1 MQQIDQ
7 LIHSFLRSDIFKE
20 LLAQDFDIRVSPITL
35 TYLIERLVIT
45 HVKLFM
51 MEDQVRDPKLTDAEI
66 GAIKRKID
74 YWNGVQRPRLVEG
87 IGDIFAKAVKIGN
100 EELVREPNL
109 KDYKKRE

>member
-1 MQQIDQ
+1 MEQVDQ
-7 LIHSFLRSDIFKE
+7 LIHDFLRLRMGKE
-20 LLAQDFDIRVSPITL
+20 LTIVNDQLPSPVTL

-51 MEDQVRDPKLTDAEI
+51 MEDQVRDPKLTDAEV

-87 IGDIFAKAVKIGN
+87 IGEILARAVRTGN
-100 EELVREPNL
+100 EELVKEPNL
-109 KDYKKRE
+109 KDYKAR

>member
-1 MQQIDQ
+1 MEQVDKIVHD
-7 LIHSFLRSDIFKE
+7 FLRSDVFKE
-20 LLAQDFDIRVSPITL
+20 LLAQDLDIRVTPITL

-51 MEDQVRDPKLTDAEI
+51 MEDQVRDSKLTDEQV

-87 IGDIFAKAVKIGN
+87 IGEILAKAVKQGN

-109 KDYKKRE
+109 KDYKAR

>member
-1 MQQIDQ
+1 MEQIDK
-7 LIHSFLRSDIFKE
+7 LVNNFLKSDVFKE
-20 LLAQDFDIRVSPITL
+20 LLAQDLDVRVTPITL

-51 MEDQVRDPKLTDAEI
+51 MEDQVRDTKLTDEQV
-66 GAIKRKID
+66 GVIKRKID

-87 IGDIFAKAVKIGN
+87 IGEILAKAVKQGN

-109 KDYKKRE
+109 KDYKAR

>member
-1 MQQIDQ
+1 MEQIDK
-7 LIHSFLRSDIFKE
+7 LIHEFLRTRMGKDLTISDQS
-20 LLAQDFDIRVSPITL
+20 LPPITL

-51 MEDQVRDPKLTDAEI
+51 MEDQVRDPKLTDAEV

-87 IGDIFAKAVKIGN
+87 IGDIFAKAVRMAN
-100 EELVREPNL
+100 ETMVREPNL
-109 KDYKKRE
+109 KDYNAR

>member
-1 MQQIDQ
+1 MQQLDQ
-7 LIHSFLRSDIFKE
+7 LIHSFLRSDTFRE
-20 LLAQDFDIRVSPITL
+20 LLAQDLDASTTPITL

-51 MEDQVRDPKLTDAEI
+51 MEDQVRDPNLTDAQI

-87 IGDIFAKAVKIGN
+87 IGEIIAKAVKTGN

-109 KDYKKRE
+109 KDYKPR